1 MAKTAFDILDKWEYL
16 PQKSALIL
24 GIKKSVYDD
33 NCKDIN
39 KATFSD
45 EQLERVSY
53 ILNIH
58 AALRTLFDNSENL
71 YGFMSMN
78 NHNAFFDGVKPVDII
93 TTGRLDDLNDTF
105 KHIVFLNQ

>member
-1 MAKTAFDILDKWEYL
+1 LTE
-16 PQKSALIL
+16 QSALIL
-24 GIKKSVYDD
+24 GIKKSVCDD

-39 KATFSD
+39 KATLSD
-45 EQLERVSY
+45 VQLERIIY

-58 AALRTLFDNSENL
+58 AALRTLFENPEDL

-93 TTGRLDDLNDTF
+93 ATDRLDDLNDTF